1 MSILSIIFIPLLILT
16 AIIFSIYRKNNA
28 YTSFLKGTREGLSL
42 FKEVFP
48 SVMAMFF
55 AVTLLTS
62 SGMLSDLSVLL
73 SKVFPNSKIITDILP
88 LVIMKPISD
97 SASYA
102 VLEGICVENIN
113 SFECKMASV
122 IHGCSENTFFV
133 ISLYFASI
141 GIVKWKKALH
151 VGLIADVIGIAIGII
166 LSIIFLR

>member
-1 MSILSIIFIPLLILT
+1 MLT
-16 AIIFSIYRKNNA
+16 D
-28 YTSFLKGTREGLSL
+28 LSL
-42 FKEVFP
+42 I
-48 SVMAMFF
+48 
-55 AVTLLTS
+55 
-62 SGMLSDLSVLL
+62 L
-73 SKVFPNSKIITDILP
+73 SKVFPNSKIITDMLP

-102 VLEGICVENIN
+102 VLENICIENIN

-151 VGLIADVIGIAIGII
+151 VGLIADVLGITIGIN

>member
-1 MSILSIIFIPLLILT
+1 MNILSIIFIPILILT
-16 AIIFSIYRKNNA
+16 AIVFSIYRKNNA

-62 SGMLSDLSVLL
+62 SGMLSDFSVLL
-73 SKVFPNSKIITDILP
+73 SKVFPNSKIITDMLP

-102 VLEGICVENIN
+102 VLEGICIENIN

>member
-1 MSILSIIFIPLLILT
+1 MNLLSIIFIPLLILT
-16 AIIFSIYRKNNA
+16 AIIFSIYKRNNA

-62 SGMLSDLSVLL
+62 SGMLSDFSVLL
-73 SKVFPNSKIITDILP
+73 SKVFPNSKIITDMLP

-102 VLEGICVENIN
+102 VLEGICIENIN

-151 VGLIADVIGIAIGII
+151 VGLIADVLGITIGII

>member
-1 MSILSIIFIPLLILT
+1 MNILSIIFIPLLILT
-16 AIIFSIYRKNNA
+16 AIVFSIYRKNNA

-62 SGMLSDLSVLL
+62 SGMLSDFSVLL
-73 SKVFPNSKIITDILP
+73 SKVFPNSKIITDMLP

-102 VLEGICVENIN
+102 VLENICIENIN

-151 VGLIADVIGIAIGII
+151 VGLIADVLGITIGII